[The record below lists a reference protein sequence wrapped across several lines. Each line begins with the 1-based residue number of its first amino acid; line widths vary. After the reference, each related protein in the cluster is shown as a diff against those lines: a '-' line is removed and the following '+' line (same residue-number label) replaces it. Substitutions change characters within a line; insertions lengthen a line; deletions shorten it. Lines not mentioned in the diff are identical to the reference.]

1 MSVLVKGSDRFRLIS
16 LGSGLTPYS
25 NTMSLDRFIQAQE
38 KTYAGALAELKAGK
52 KKGCWIW
59 WIFPQL
65 RGLGTS
71 YESTYYGITDAEE
84 ALAYFEHPVLG
95 LRYREC
101 VAVVH
106 GQLCQNGVA
115 PLKLLGGEVDVRKL
129 RSSLKLFLGVIE
141 TPEESFREQAD
152 QIIHVLGRGC

>member
-1 MSVLVKGSDRFRLIS
+1 
-16 LGSGLTPYS
+16 
-25 NTMSLDRFIQAQE
+25 MSLDRFIQAQE
-38 KTYAGALAELKAGK
+38 KTYAGALAEIKAGEK
-52 KKGCWIW
+52 TGHWIW
-59 WIFPQL
+59 WIFPQ
-65 RGLGTS
+65 RKGLGS
-71 YESTYYGITDAEE
+71 SPNSLFYGITDAAE